1 MELLTLG
8 YTPNWVSFNFLTEEL
23 LTAQLAEFAVDE
35 TKNPEH
41 YRYYTFVNWVD
52 SKTKLTAKEI
62 DQFLKLARADEDQ
75 LMAGSAVRYLF
86 SSTILS
92 EKQFEGL
99 KPKLTL
105 FGDWTKKLIE
115 RESLA
120 RKIRM
125 DEITAEVYLASLKY
139 KLDYDDNRLLVQ
151 IIEKTTDETI
161 LADFETNGCG
171 KRIRTLAEKKLNR
184 LRRAAAAE

>member
-1 MELLTLG
+1 MELRTLG
-8 YTPNWVSFNFLTEEL
+8 YTPNWVDFNLLTEEL

-86 SSTILS
+86 SSPVLS

-99 KPKLTL
+99 KPKLAL

-120 RKIRM
+120 RKIRIG
-125 DEITAEVYLASLKY
+125 EINAEVYLASLAY
-139 KLDYDDNRLLVQ
+139 KQKYDDNRLLVQ
-151 IIEKTTDETI
+151 IIEKTTDEAI
-161 LADFETNGCG
+161 LTDFETNGCG

-184 LRRAAAAE
+184 LRRAAASE